1 MRTAQRSPKG
11 IRHERYPRQASSTGA
26 AWAATRCDPTP
37 SDDRACASMS
47 LASCEDY
54 CRLGGISAGTD
65 RVGTRSRRS
74 RLQVIRRQIKEGVYD
89 VDARLAAVLD
99 RVFEDL
105 ESEDGNGR
113 TASR

>member
-1 MRTAQRSPKG
+1 MRTAQRSAEG
-11 IRHERYPRQASSTGA
+11 VRYESYPRQASSTVA
-26 AWAATRCDPTP
+26 ALAATRCGPTP
-37 SDDRACASMS
+37 PDDRACASMS

-54 CRLGGISAGTD
+54 CRLGGVSAGSGRFAT
-65 RVGTRSRRS
+65 GSRRG